1 MLGSCQPG
9 AQRTEK
15 GRIARGTS
23 PTLACPPPM
32 PRLILALLALASAA
46 RAAPLP
52 ESARQD
58 GWFIGTQ
65 AWTFRLHTAFD
76 ALARTKETGGK
87 VIELYPGQP
96 LRPGSDA
103 KVHHSMSDAALA
115 ELKAE
120 CERQGILPVS
130 YGVVGAAN
138 LAEVRAILGFAKRL
152 GLRMVSTESTEIVA
166 DWESGAREFDIQVA
180 FHHHGGSLD
189 KPGYKV
195 WHPLYLLGVVESRD
209 RRLGIMAD
217 SGHWCVSELDPVKA
231 LRVLRGRVIGVHIK
245 DKQANG
251 AAADVPLGKG
261 VVDIPAFLAELR
273 AGGFDGPLLIEYEND
288 WKENRPQVAE
298 GVRFIRSHAR

>member
-1 MLGSCQPG
+1 
-9 AQRTEK
+9 
-15 GRIARGTS
+15 
-23 PTLACPPPM
+23 M
-32 PRLILALLALASAA
+32 PRLLALALLAVAAALPAS
-46 RAAPLP
+46 PLP

-65 AWTFRLHTAFD
+65 AWTFRMHTAFD
-76 ALARTKETGGK
+76 AIARTKETGGK
-87 VIELYPGQP
+87 VIELFPGQA
-96 LRPGSDA
+96 LKPGSSV
-103 KVHHSMSDAALA
+103 KVHHTMPDDALA

-130 YGVVGAAN
+130 YGVVAAKN
-138 LAEVRAILGFAKRL
+138 LAEVRSILGFAKRL

-166 DWESGAREFDIQVA
+166 DWEAGAREFDIQVA

-209 RRLGIMAD
+209 KRLGICAD
-217 SGHWCVSELDPVKA
+217 SGHWCVSNLDPVKS
-231 LRVLRGRVIGVHIK
+231 LRVLRGRVIAVHIK

-261 VVDIPAFLAELR
+261 VVNIPAFLAELK
-273 AGGFDGPLLIEYEND
+273 AGGFDGPLFIEYEND
-288 WKENRPQVAE
+288 WKDNRPQVAE
-298 GVRFIRSHAR
+298 GVRVLRANPR

>member
-1 MLGSCQPG
+1 
-9 AQRTEK
+9 
-15 GRIARGTS
+15 
-23 PTLACPPPM
+23 M
-32 PRLILALLALASAA
+32 PRLLLALLALASLAHA
-46 RAAPLP
+46 EPLP

-65 AWTFRLHTAFD
+65 AYTFRMHTAFD
-76 ALARTKETGGK
+76 AIARTKEAGGK
-87 VIELYPGQP
+87 VIEFYPGQT
-96 LRPGSDA
+96 LKPGSDT
-103 KVHHSMSDAALA
+103 KVHHGMPEAALA

-130 YGVVGAAN
+130 YGVVGAKN

-166 DWESGAREFDIQVA
+166 DWEAGAREFDIQVA

-217 SGHWCVSELDPVKA
+217 SGHWCTSHLDPVQA
-231 LRVLRGRVIGVHIK
+231 LRIVRGRVLAVHIK
-245 DKQANG
+245 DKQAPGN
-251 AAADVPLGKG
+251 AAVVPLGKG
-261 VVDIPAFLAELR
+261 VAKLPAFLAELK
-273 AGGFDGPLLIEYEND
+273 AGGFDGPLLIEHEND
-288 WKENRPQVAE
+288 WKDNRAQVAE
-298 GVRFIRSHAR
+298 GVGFLRANPR